1 MNNSINCFDE
11 DDRIED
17 LSEIRNRLSQS
28 EKEEIEFLL
37 KDYVEGEWIP
47 RKCNSAEKSLKCFFS
62 KKNNNKK
69 NTNKPSAMP
78 YVPFYGWRS
87 IFPRV
92 QTKLFYF

>member
-47 RKCNSAEKSLKCFFS
+47 GFLNVLLIILKCE
-62 KKNNNKK
+62 KYTK
-69 NTNKPSAMP
+69 
-78 YVPFYGWRS
+78 
-87 IFPRV
+87 V
-92 QTKLFYF
+92 Q